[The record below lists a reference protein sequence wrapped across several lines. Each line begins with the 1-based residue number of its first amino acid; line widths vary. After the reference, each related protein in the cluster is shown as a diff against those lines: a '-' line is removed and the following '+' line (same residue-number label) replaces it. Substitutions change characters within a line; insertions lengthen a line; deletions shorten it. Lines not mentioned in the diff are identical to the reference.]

1 MRRRRT
7 DAGAP
12 WRHTAWERENPSE
25 GRVRGNTGRSA
36 CYANARTSSA
46 HPTHAHAC
54 PTNRRAA
61 LIAPTGTTRSLHVQ
75 LSMLRQHGPSG
86 SLGRTQ
92 RMLRVPMARRMS
104 WRVSSAPERTAGHG
118 IPTDDEQ
125 GAYVFGEEC
134 GAGRRG
140 AGLGARGAA
149 EDQLWQQ
156 GGGTPGFERP
166 SAWLRRPGRL
176 ARAQAVLAAPARK
189 PLVSLKGR
197 AVGDGRIA
205 AACVACGEST
215 NLRTSLRQGDLRPLR
230 AHLVQTCGHEPAAE

>member
-1 MRRRRT
+1 MGTRKPIRGTCARQHR
-7 DAGAP
+7 A
-12 WRHTAWERENPSE
+12 ERVL
-25 GRVRGNTGRSA
+25 RQ
-36 CYANARTSSA
+36 C
-46 HPTHAHAC
+46 THKQCSPHAC
-54 PTNRRAA
+54 TCLPHKQTRGAHCTHRDHPLTSRPAEPCSDSRAHRAA
-61 LIAPTGTTRSLHVQ
+61 SVG
-75 LSMLRQHGPSG
+75 
-86 SLGRTQ
+86 TQ